1 LRGKAVL
8 VTFVYTT
15 CPDVC
20 PLFTAKF
27 VEIQRQLKKIPVDNY
42 FLLTITVDPE
52 VDSPKVLK
60 SYGQRFGADFRSWAF
75 LTGDKDDLSKA
86 WKAFGMTVQRRARG
100 LVAHTELTTLI
111 DPNGIRRINYFGHK
125 WSTEEALKDIAA
137 LAEEGQTVS
146 PPQSEQ
152 RVFDIK
158 IEGRKVVGGVKT
170 IRVKR
175 GEQVSL
181 RWTADE
187 TVTVHLHG
195 YDIEK
200 TVKPREMAVMSFR
213 AHATGR
219 FPVETHGFGDK
230 KGKHIVLLYLEVV
243 PR

>member
-1 LRGKAVL
+1 
-8 VTFVYTT
+8 
-15 CPDVC
+15 
-20 PLFTAKF
+20 
-27 VEIQRQLKKIPVDNY
+27 
-42 FLLTITVDPE
+42 

-60 SYGQRFGADFRSWAF
+60 SYGQRFGADLRSWAF
-75 LTGDKDDLSKA
+75 LTGEAQDLSKV
-86 WKAFGMTVQRRARG
+86 WKAFGMTVQRRSRG
-100 LVAHTELTTLI
+100 LIAHTELTTLI

-137 LAEEGQTVS
+137 LATEGQTAS
-146 PPQSEQ
+146 PPQSEE
-152 RVFDIK
+152 RVSDIK
-158 IEGRKVVGGVKT
+158 IEGRKVVGGVK
-170 IRVKR
+170 IVRVRR

-200 TVKPREMAVMSFR
+200 TVKPGETAVMSFR

-219 FPVETHGFGDK
+219 FPVETHGFADK